1 MADEWSDAS
10 RFGMEV
16 SPDNKDAVL
25 VEYLGARLPALF
37 LLLLP

>member
-1 MADEWSDAS
+1 MS

-25 VEYLGARLPALF
+25 VEYLGARLPAVF
-37 LLLLP
+37 LLLLPQKT

>member
-1 MADEWSDAS
+1 
-10 RFGMEV
+10 MEV

-37 LLLLP
+37 LLLLT

>member
-1 MADEWSDAS
+1 
-10 RFGMEV
+10 MEV